1 MDILAE
7 VARVS
12 TPIQAVQFADRLSK
26 FVGIPVQTSLD
37 FVREQRGLTI
47 TMEEYR
53 KYRNFVPTFTVNTR
67 AESREVRQD
76 SSGHLPR
83 FDRMIGR

>member
-12 TPIQAVQFADRLSK
+12 TPVQAVQFADRLSK

-83 FDRMIGR
+83 FDRMMGR